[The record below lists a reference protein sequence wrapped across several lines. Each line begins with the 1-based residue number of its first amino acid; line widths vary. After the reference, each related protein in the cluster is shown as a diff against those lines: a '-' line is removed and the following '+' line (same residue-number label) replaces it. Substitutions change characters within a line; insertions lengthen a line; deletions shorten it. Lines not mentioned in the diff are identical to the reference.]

1 MKYRAKKSRTAAIIV
16 TIIFAAGLYAA
27 DAKNP
32 LDRFNDEQKS
42 KLLNNEAVMEYVI
55 DDFGEQG
62 SKAYGRAVVLV
73 NAPAEDGYKIF
84 CDFEKE
90 YLYFPRMTV
99 SRVLDTKG
107 DVSRVYKELDFT
119 IMTVKYTHFM
129 TRNDKNFRVD
139 FEKDPD
145 GVNDF
150 KESAGYFQF
159 EKIDDKRCLFVY
171 GLTKGEIGVPVPE
184 FIKNYALSK
193 DLPNIVLSVKK
204 RVESGATW
212 EKDK

>member
-1 MKYRAKKSRTAAIIV
+1 MRNQVKYSGAGAILV
-16 TIIFAAGLYAA
+16 IILFSFGLYAT

-32 LDRFNDEQKS
+32 LDRFSKEQKE
-42 KLLNNEAVMEYVI
+42 KLLKGEAIYEYVLEE
-55 DDFGEQG
+55 DGDKGT
-62 SKAYGRAVVLV
+62 KAHGRAIVLV
-73 NAPAEDGYKIF
+73 NAPAEEGYKIF

-99 SRVLDTKG
+99 SKVLETNG
-107 DVSRVYKELDFT
+107 NVSRVYKELDFGIAT
-119 IMTVKYTHFM
+119 LRYTHFM
-129 TRNDKNFRVD
+129 TRNDKELRVN

-159 EKIDDKRCLFVY
+159 VKIDDKRCLFIY

-184 FIKNYALSK
+184 FIKKYTTSK

-204 RVESGATW
+204 RVESGGTW
-212 EKDK
+212 QKDD

>member
-1 MKYRAKKSRTAAIIV
+1 MKIQAKYSGPAAILV
-16 TIIFAAGLYAA
+16 TILFAYGLYAA
-27 DAKNP
+27 AKSP
-32 LDRFNDEQKS
+32 LDRFSREQKA
-42 KLLNNEAVMEYVI
+42 KLLMGEAVFEYVI
-55 DDFGEQG
+55 DEAGDKG
-62 SKAYGRAVVLV
+62 SKAHGRAVALV
-73 NAPAEDGYKIF
+73 NASAEDGYKIF

-99 SRVLDTKG
+99 SKVLDTKG
-107 DVSRVYKELDFT
+107 NVSRVYKELDFT
-119 IMTVKYTHFM
+119 VMTVRYTHFM
-129 TRNDKNFRVD
+129 TKNDKDLRVD

-159 EKIDDKRCLFVY
+159 EKIDDKRCLFIY
-171 GLTKGEIGVPVPE
+171 GLTKGEVGVPVPE

-204 RVESGATW
+204 RVESGGKW
-212 EKDK
+212 EKDE